1 MDTKKFEWKK
11 KSIIILIATFILS
24 LSLNVILSSL
34 YLDKEYAFNMDVIQ
48 DERYEDVKL
57 NDRILNFIED
67 RPFRTKIDFFQPV
80 DIDEFRNFSHDYGL
94 KPVIFLGYSSDNKR
108 EIDDQIIKKY
118 NLKEGEYIPDVRE
131 LDLFFQKYS
140 NESWIMGDVSIHI
153 ENGKLVDE
161 EISIASTS
169 NITKQ
174 KIKELSKDNGVRAIE
189 LDPIFY

>member
-80 DIDEFRNFSHDYGL
+80 DIDEFRNFSNDHGL

-174 KIKELSKDNGVRAIE
+174 KIKELSKDNRVRAIE

>member
-34 YLDKEYAFNMDVIQ
+34 YLAEEKVVNIDVIQ

-67 RPFRTKIDFFQPV
+67 RPFRIKIDFFQPE
-80 DIDEFRNFSHDYGL
+80 DIDDFRNFSHDHGL
-94 KPVIFLGYSSDNKR
+94 KPVISLGVSSDNKR
-108 EIDDQIIKKY
+108 EIDDLFIKKY
-118 NLKEGEYIPDVRE
+118 NLKEGEYIMDVSE
-131 LDLFFQKYS
+131 LDLFLQKYS
-140 NESWIMGDVSIHI
+140 NESWIMGDVTFGI
-153 ENGKLVDE
+153 ENGKLVHED
-161 EISIASTS
+161 ISVGTTS

-174 KIKELSKDNGVRAIE
+174 KIKELIKDNRVRAIE